1 MKIVV
6 IGAGAAGL
14 LAAGKAAET
23 ADEVVIIEKNDIIGK
38 KLLITGKG
46 RCNITNSADI
56 EDMIGQYPRN
66 AKFLYSA
73 LYTFTND
80 DIIRI
85 IEENGVKTKVERGGR
100 VFPVSDKSQDVVKA
114 IKKYVNHIREQVLRA
129 TDTNSQNK
137 RDIQLSSLKRRLYL
151 F

>member
-46 RCNITNSADI
+46 R
-56 EDMIGQYPRN
+56 
-66 AKFLYSA
+66 
-73 LYTFTND
+73 
-80 DIIRI
+80 
-85 IEENGVKTKVERGGR
+85 
-100 VFPVSDKSQDVVKA
+100 
-114 IKKYVNHIREQVLRA
+114 
-129 TDTNSQNK
+129 
-137 RDIQLSSLKRRLYL
+137 
-151 F
+151 

>member
-46 RCNITNSADI
+46 RCNITNSADRSI
-56 EDMIGQYPRN
+56 SE
-66 AKFLYSA
+66 KC
-73 LYTFTND
+73 
-80 DIIRI
+80 
-85 IEENGVKTKVERGGR
+85 E
-100 VFPVSDKSQDVVKA
+100 VFVFGT
-114 IKKYVNHIREQVLRA
+114 IYVY
-129 TDTNSQNK
+129 K
-137 RDIQLSSLKRRLYL
+137 
-151 F
+151 

>member
-73 LYTFTND
+73 LYTLLK
-80 DIIRI
+80 
-85 IEENGVKTKVERGGR
+85 KT
-100 VFPVSDKSQDVVKA
+100 A
-114 IKKYVNHIREQVLRA
+114 
-129 TDTNSQNK
+129 
-137 RDIQLSSLKRRLYL
+137 LKQKLKEAAGYFL
-151 F
+151 

>member
-46 RCNITNSADI
+46 RCNITSSLEMEGFIKNTPGNG
-56 EDMIGQYPRN
+56 M
-66 AKFLYSA
+66 FLYSA
-73 LYTFTND
+73 YNKFTNQ
-80 DIIRI
+80 
-85 IEENGVKTKVERGGR
+85 GR
-100 VFPVSDKSQDVVKA
+100 
-114 IKKYVNHIREQVLRA
+114 
-129 TDTNSQNK
+129 
-137 RDIQLSSLKRRLYL
+137 
-151 F
+151 

>member
-46 RCNITNSADI
+46 RCNITNASDAEEHI
-56 EDMIGQYPRN
+56 ENTPGNPFFM
-66 AKFLYSA
+66 YSA
-73 LYTFTND
+73 LYRFQPSDTVKLM
-80 DIIRI
+80 
-85 IEENGVKTKVERGGR
+85 ESLGVPTKVERGKR
-100 VFPVSDKSQDVVKA
+100 VFPVSDSAADVAEALLKYM
-114 IKKYVNHIREQVLRA
+114 KKTQMI
-129 TDTNSQNK
+129 
-137 RDIQLSSLKRRLYL
+137 I
-151 F
+151 